1 MGARETEKIHREI
14 KCKVITRVIEKYFY
28 FKLSDLGFKSLNQ
41 RNMGQ
46 IVIRQLVYPF
56 VITFEDYMFVDI
68 LKNAEYACH
77 PRLTN
82 LVKQWRTEKKAK
94 DIEGDRDGR
103 EKHNLFCLLSH
114 SPSKRQIYIK
124 FS

>member
-1 MGARETEKIHREI
+1 
-14 KCKVITRVIEKYFY
+14 
-28 FKLSDLGFKSLNQ
+28 
-41 RNMGQ
+41 MGQ
-46 IVIRQLVYPF
+46 IVITQLVYPF

-68 LKNAEYACH
+68 FKNAEYACH

-82 LVKQWRTEKKAK
+82 LVKQWRNEKKAK
-94 DIEGDRDGR
+94 DIEEDRDGR
-103 EKHNLFCLLSH
+103 EKYNLFCLLSH